1 LDHDAD
7 YGPEHRLERLA
18 FFSDA
23 VFAIAITLLVIE
35 IHVPDLPRGASDG
48 DWLHGLYLL
57 IPSFW
62 AFALSFV
69 VIGTMWILH
78 HKTLS
83 MMARF
88 AGRLMWPNLLF
99 LMSVAFLPFST
110 AFMAAGSRGAAG
122 HAGPSPVPFVFYDAS
137 LLVAGLL
144 KARLT
149 RIALR
154 PDLLSPHVRPSQ
166 VAAERRQVLI
176 LPLATTLALV
186 LAFVIPAW
194 NNLAM
199 LTIPLFRL
207 LPYFKEHEAPGSEPA
222 EQVA

>member
-1 LDHDAD
+1 MDHGAD

-23 VFAIAITLLVIE
+23 VFAIAITLLIIE
-35 IHVPDLPRGASDG
+35 VHVPELPSGATDA
-48 DWLHGLYLL
+48 DWGRALYHL

-69 VIGTMWILH
+69 VIGTLWILH

-88 AGRLMWPNLLF
+88 SGRLMWPNLLF

-110 AFMAAGSRGAAG
+110 ALLAEGSKVGSG
-122 HAGPSPVPFVFYDAS
+122 QSVLSPVPYVFYDAS

-154 PDLLSPHVRPSQ
+154 PDLISSHVRPAQ
-166 VAAERRQVLI
+166 VQAERRQVLI
-176 LPLATTLALV
+176 LPLATLLALG

-199 LTIPLFRL
+199 FTIPLFRL
-207 LPYFKEHEAPGSEPA
+207 LPYFKEQAEAA
-222 EQVA
+222 EEVAA

>member
-1 LDHDAD
+1 MDHGSD

-23 VFAIAITLLVIE
+23 VFAIAITLLIIE
-35 IHVPDLPRGASDG
+35 IHVPELPRGASDA
-48 DWLHGLYLL
+48 DWIRGLYHL

-62 AFALSFV
+62 SFALSFV

-83 MMARF
+83 MMAKF
-88 AGRLMWPNLLF
+88 SGRLMWPNLLF

-110 AFMAAGSRGAAG
+110 AFMAAGSRVAVGN
-122 HAGPSPVPFVFYDAS
+122 PSPVPFVFYDVS
-137 LLVAGLL
+137 LLAAGLL

-154 PDLLSPHVRPSQ
+154 PDLISPHVKPSQ
-166 VAAERRQVLI
+166 VEAERRQVLI
-176 LPLATTLALV
+176 LPLATTLALG

-207 LPYFKEHEAPGSEPA
+207 LPYFKEHEAPPA
-222 EQVA
+222 SAAAAESAA